1 MTEEEV
7 AKVNDT
13 LNSIGI
19 ENVQNI
25 LLIKNGA
32 TIKDILKVIFPK
44 IIWGKEN
51 PEGKCIFGYK
61 NKEDVDRKP
70 ANIGVELDL
79 WNAKYKAEPK
89 AIVTDD
95 DGDLILKP
103 CPLCGGK
110 AKIVTRSVEVADVD
124 FNHTDMEMYD
134 WCKVVCQEC
143 GCSTTRARN
152 PFSAKLLWN
161 IRVK

>member
-103 CPLCGGK
+103 CPLCGGNTLLQ
-110 AKIVTRSVEVADVD
+110 VVYLLQLSEVAYLIIQILLCSCFIATARTAYSFDD
-124 FNHTDMEMYD
+124 FILSHSSKY
-134 WCKVVCQEC
+134 
-143 GCSTTRARN
+143 
-152 PFSAKLLWN
+152 
-161 IRVK
+161 

>member
-7 AKVNDT
+7 AKVNDI
-13 LNSIGI
+13 LNNIGI

-32 TIKDILKVIFPK
+32 TIKGILKALFPK

-51 PEGKCIFGYK
+51 LKGNCIFGYK

-70 ANIGVELDL
+70 ANIGIELGL
-79 WNAKYKAEPK
+79 WNAKYKTESK

-95 DGDLILKP
+95 DGDLVLKP

-110 AKIVTRSVEVADVD
+110 AKIVTRSVEVADVTYE
-124 FNHTDMEMYD
+124 HTNMEMLD

-143 GCSTTRARN
+143 GCSTTRAKN
-152 PFSAKLLWN
+152 PESARLLWN
-161 IRVK
+161 IRTK

>member
-7 AKVNDT
+7 AKVNDI
-13 LNSIGI
+13 LNNIGI

-32 TIKDILKVIFPK
+32 TIKGILKALFPK

-51 PEGKCIFGYK
+51 LKGNCIFGYK

-70 ANIGVELDL
+70 VNIGVELDL
-79 WNAKYKAEPK
+79 WNAKYKTESK
-89 AIVTDD
+89 AMVTDD

-110 AKIVTRSVEVADVD
+110 AKIVTRSVEVADVTY
-124 FNHTDMEMYD
+124 NHTDTEMLD

-143 GCSTTRARN
+143 GCSTTRAKN